1 MNSQFCYQSEKL
13 ISMPGTHTFAA
24 NMALGS
30 VSKSLILLTM
40 LLLTPM
46 TGMAQGSELER
57 LHRDLQ
63 IAASDSARY
72 QIYSAIVRQHWDTN
86 VDSALYYIDLIISLS
101 LARGKLFHA
110 GVNYG
115 NKAFLLMN
123 SARYGSALENYLRAF
138 EILEDSKS
146 EEYYWTIPDGFTPET
161 YRMMAL
167 INFYFNFGHLMRN
180 TGNSDLQRAYYN
192 KVIELARESDD
203 PENLTYANDG
213 LAIYYMDQNNPDSAL
228 YHTHISLAIA
238 DTIERKVN
246 LAYSKYVHGL
256 IHQMRANYDSA
267 IQTFREGLEAGEK
280 YDNFSGKVINLLG
293 LSQSFLAEKALDSSL
308 FYGYRAID
316 GFGVIRKFDAL
327 NLSISTAYENMFDLY
342 QWTGQTDSAFK
353 YLQLSKVTGDSLNH
367 ERIKNLASFQH
378 LQLSEQLRIKE
389 LENERVLTQN
399 RIRNYGLL
407 LALALTMLI
416 AGIIY
421 RNSKVKT
428 KANAALQQALDELRS
443 TQDQLIHAEKM
454 ASLGELTAGIAH
466 EIQNPLNFVNNF
478 SEINVELAEELI
490 MSVKGGD
497 IQTATELAADI
508 QQNQQK
514 ILHHGK
520 RADGI
525 VKGMLQHSRSSS
537 GEKEPTD
544 INALADEYLRLAYHG
559 LRAKVKSF
567 NADFRTDFDTNL
579 PPVNVVPQDLGR
591 VLLNLY
597 NNAFYTVT
605 EKALAAGEEYSPC
618 VLVSTQKSDN
628 KVEITV
634 TDNGNGIPEDIRQ
647 KIFQP
652 FFTTKPTG
660 QGTGL
665 GLSLSYDIITK
676 GHSGALEV
684 DTIPGEKTEF
694 IISIPI

>member
-1 MNSQFCYQSEKL
+1 M
-13 ISMPGTHTFAA
+13 ISISDMYTSAA
-24 NMALGS
+24 KRAFEAASSNL
-30 VSKSLILLTM
+30 VLLM
-40 LLLTPM
+40 VLLLAPLSGT
-46 TGMAQGSELER
+46 AQPSELDR

-63 IAASDSARY
+63 NAASDSARY
-72 QIYSAIVRQHWDTN
+72 HVYSEILRQHFQTN
-86 VDSALYYIDLIISLS
+86 VDSALYYIDSIISLS

-138 EILEDSKS
+138 EILEDEKS
-146 EEYYWTIPDGFTPET
+146 EAAYWTIPDGFTPKA
-161 YRMMAL
+161 YRTRAL

-180 TGNSDLQRAYYN
+180 TGNSDQQRVYYQ
-192 KVIELARESDD
+192 KVAALAM
-203 PENLTYANDG
+203 ENNDLENFTYANDG

-228 YHTHISLAIA
+228 FHIETSLSIA
-238 DTIERKVN
+238 DSIERKAN
-246 LAYSKYVHGL
+246 LAYSKYVHGTIL
-256 IHQMRANYDSA
+256 KGGGHYASA
-267 IQTFREGLEAGEK
+267 IQTFREGMEAGEK
-280 YDNFSGKVINLLG
+280 YDNFAGKVLNQLG
-293 LSQSFLAEKALDSSL
+293 LSQSFLAEKARDSSIY
-308 FYGYRAID
+308 YGYRAID
-316 GFGVIRKFDAL
+316 GFGVIRRFDAL

-353 YLQLSKVTGDSLNH
+353 YLQLSKVTGDSLNQ

-421 RNSKVKT
+421 RNSKAKT
-428 KANAALQQALDELRS
+428 KANAALHQALDELRS

-490 MSVKGGD
+490 MSVNGGD

-508 QQNQQK
+508 QQNQHK

-525 VKGMLQHSRSSS
+525 VKGMLQHSRSGS
-537 GEKEPTD
+537 GQKEPTD
-544 INALADEYLRLAYHG
+544 INVLADEYLRLAYHG
-559 LRAKVKSF
+559 LRAKDKTF
-567 NADFRTDFDTNL
+567 NADFRADLASDL
-579 PPVNVVPQDLGR
+579 PKILAIPQEIGR
-591 VLLNLY
+591 VLLNLI
-597 NNAFYTVT
+597 NNAFHAVSAKAAEIGYADYTPTVT
-605 EKALAAGEEYSPC
+605 
-618 VLVSTQKSDN
+618 VSTRRMEQS
-628 KVEITV
+628 VEIRV
-634 TDNGNGIPEDIRQ
+634 TDNGPGISDDIRK

-652 FFTTKPTG
+652 FFTTKPAG

-665 GLSLSYDIITK
+665 GLSLSYDIVKAHGGELNLDSKPGT
-676 GHSGALEV
+676 GTTF
-684 DTIPGEKTEF
+684 TIML
-694 IISIPI
+694 PI